1 MNAVGCD
8 NYFCLVQIR
17 VNLVLAIPTDS
28 VAKSRSSKTR
38 LALRGKGNPEIGH
51 HGGKPSIFEKI
62 GAPLLG
68 VSNDICTGLA
78 GYRNKHQRF
87 VEDYGVWTGCGEL
100 WGLRLLGCNF
110 RARAAAAKAVT
121 RMEAA
126 YVSTSTH
133 AHPFHL
139 RLSLLF
145 IVFLCWAVSRCFHS
159 VGSPF
164 ASYLFHTLFPIHTWG
179 VGKWTVNYQQ
189 NPFHSAECGPDM

>member
-1 MNAVGCD
+1 M
-8 NYFCLVQIR
+8 
-17 VNLVLAIPTDS
+17 
-28 VAKSRSSKTR
+28 
-38 LALRGKGNPEIGH
+38 
-51 HGGKPSIFEKI
+51 
-62 GAPLLG
+62 G

-159 VGSPF
+159 VGSLF

-179 VGKWTVNYQQ
+179 VGKGTVNYQQ
-189 NPFHSAECGPDM
+189 NPFHSAELWPRHVTSCTGSEVAQEWGSNSMHRIKYGTQARLVCIAVDEYTTKQYLVTIPCLKS